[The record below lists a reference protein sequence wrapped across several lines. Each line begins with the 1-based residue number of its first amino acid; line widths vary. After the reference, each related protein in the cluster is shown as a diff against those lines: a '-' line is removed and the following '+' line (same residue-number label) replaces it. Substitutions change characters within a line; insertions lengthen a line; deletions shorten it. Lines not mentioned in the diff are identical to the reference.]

1 MNEGMRNLTP
11 EELNNVA
18 GGLSGMSF
26 FNIAPIVSQ
35 LHCNPLASTVIAGQV
50 IYLTGQ
56 PTGCPSDYDDQ

>member
-1 MNEGMRNLTP
+1 MNEGMRRLTS

-18 GGLSGMSF
+18 GGLSGISF
-26 FNIAPIVSQ
+26 VNLAPIVSR
-35 LHCNPLASTVIAGQV
+35 LHCNPLASTVIAGQL